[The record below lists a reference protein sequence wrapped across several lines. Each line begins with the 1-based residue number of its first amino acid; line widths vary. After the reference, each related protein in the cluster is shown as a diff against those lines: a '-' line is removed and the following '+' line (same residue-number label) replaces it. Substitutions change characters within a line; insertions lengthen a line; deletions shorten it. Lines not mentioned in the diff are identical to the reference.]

1 MHPSLLLLLLLTLI
15 PPLSASSPPPHH
27 SHLTK
32 NRLHLRKS
40 TTPPQEYIEV
50 TRPLPS
56 DSLTPSCT
64 LPVLSHS
71 FGNTINL
78 PPTNTTYSPPRNCT
92 WSRVVLHL
100 SAASNG
106 SQYDRIAAVWLS
118 GAELLRTSTPEPT
131 PEGIFWNVRKDVT
144 RYSSLLRQSNLTL
157 SVMLENIV
165 NDVYTG
171 VYRVNLT
178 FLYYDVAGNGT
189 TYKHS
194 NFALPLISPNRKS
207 TIRKL
212 KDSPPVPPTLK
223 SSLELDENPADLI
236 IPISAIGDEGFWFR
250 IESESDAVY
259 QGIQIP
265 LNTYRAVIEVYVS
278 FHGNDEFWYSNPP
291 DSYIEMNG
299 LPTKRGHGAYREVLV
314 KLDDNVVG
322 SVVPFPVIFTG
333 GINPLFWEPVVS
345 IGAFDLPSYEIEL
358 TPFLGLLLDGRV
370 HYFGLGVADA
380 ISFWLVDANL
390 HLWLDDN
397 VDKVQAG
404 PIKYNYPSRCVERE
418 SEFQQLDGKF
428 EIEGKRETEFSGWVN
443 STAGNFTTYLWSRL
457 KFENTIK
464 FNKNGTE
471 KDVKQ
476 KVKVTNEVKVES
488 ASGASI
494 SSITVKRKYPLRI
507 TTSTLPGS
515 GKDTYL
521 MITKLEHSLEEEK
534 QDGNFESTLDN
545 SQKSSGWMFVQDH
558 DVLSGAATTYQS
570 YDVEDSFGC
579 FTRQVLAENGS
590 IKNETKSFLCA
601 RAATS

>member
-32 NRLHLRKS
+32 HRRKS

-50 TRPLPS
+50 RRPLPS
-56 DSLTPSCT
+56 DSLGLTRHARSLSSPTASATPST
-64 LPVLSHS
+64 FPPPTPPIPLPVTARGPALSSNSPPPPMDPSTTESPPSGSPVLSS
-71 FGNTINL
+71 FARAL
-78 PPTNTTYSPPRNCT
+78 PSPP
-92 WSRVVLHL
+92 LM
-100 SAASNG
+100 G
-106 SQYDRIAAVWLS
+106 YS
-118 GAELLRTSTPEPT
+118 G
-131 PEGIFWNVRKDVT
+131 
-144 RYSSLLRQSNLTL
+144 
-157 SVMLENIV
+157 M
-165 NDVYTG
+165 
-171 VYRVNLT
+171 VNLT

-189 TYKHS
+189 TNKTS
-194 NFALPLISPNRKS
+194 NLALSLFSSNRKS
-207 TIRKL
+207 NIRKL
-212 KDSPPVPPTLK
+212 KDSPVPPTLK
-223 SSLELDENPADLI
+223 SSLDLDEKPADLI

-291 DSYIEMNG
+291 DSYIELNG
-299 LPTKRGHGAYREVLV
+299 LSTKRGHGAYREVLV

-333 GINPLFWEPVVS
+333 GINPLFWEPVVA

-358 TPFLGLLLDGRV
+358 TPFLGMLLDGKV

-390 HLWLDDN
+390 HLWLDDK

-404 PIKYNYPSRCVERE
+404 PIKYDYPSRCVERE
-418 SEFQQLDGKF
+418 SEFQQLDGEF

-443 STAGNFTTYLWSRL
+443 STAGNFTTYLWSKL

-464 FNKNGTE
+464 FKNNGTE
-471 KDVKQ
+471 KEVKQ

-488 ASGASI
+488 ASGASV
-494 SSITVKRKYPLRI
+494 SSITVKRKYPLKI
-507 TTSTLPGS
+507 TTSTLAGS
-515 GKDTYL
+515 GKDMYL

-534 QDGNFESTLDN
+534 QDGNLESTFDN
-545 SQKSSGWMFVQDH
+545 SQKSSGWMVVQDH

-570 YDVEDSFGC
+570 YVVEDSFGC
-579 FTRQVLAENGS
+579 FNRQVLAENGS
-590 IKNETKSFLCA
+590 IKNDTRSFLCA
-601 RAATS
+601 RATS